1 MNKTEIIEDYEIK
14 YKKHPFSKNIKVTL
28 KKEGKI
34 LVTMPYLC
42 PYKTAKNFLI
52 SNFEK
57 IKNFKIEKKKL
68 SPNLS
73 TKFDTLNIIVS
84 DTLKTVVKNNI
95 VSFYYPNDEDFYSS
109 KIQNA
114 LKEAHL
120 KAIKIEAKNYLIQR
134 LDFLAKKYNFS
145 YGKVTLRNQK
155 TRFGSCSFN
164 NNINLNINLMNY
176 DFDVIDYVL
185 IHELCHTRI
194 KNHSK
199 HFWLEVE
206 KYCPEYK
213 KLRKALKNA

>member
-84 DTLKTVVKNNI
+84 DALKTVVKNNI

-164 NNINLNINLMNY
+164 NNINL
-176 DFDVIDYVL
+176 
-185 IHELCHTRI
+185 
-194 KNHSK
+194 
-199 HFWLEVE
+199 
-206 KYCPEYK
+206 
-213 KLRKALKNA
+213 LKIRY

>member
-42 PYKTAKNFLI
+42 PYKTARNFLI

-73 TKFDTLNIIVS
+73 TKFDTLNIIAS

-199 HFWLEVE
+199 SFWLEVE